1 MKLRLALTVLA
12 LLLGTSAALATTTRF
27 FRQTTA
33 KDFEEGEAVS
43 SMVLPTGEVVAGL
56 KTTRLSIDAA
66 FAWCAALSPDGRTA
80 YFGTGDQGRIF
91 SVPMASGEPKK
102 LADID
107 APWVTALAA
116 RADGSLLAGATPGGR
131 VFTVDNKGSHPFA
144 KLPAEHVWALLVAG
158 KGTVTYAA
166 TGSPGQVFAIDQ
178 KGKERLLWDAGD
190 KHVMALADGGNGS
203 LLAGTADK
211 AILYRVHSDGH
222 AQALQ
227 DFDGNEIRAI
237 VRVQGATYLA
247 VNAFERSNDGN
258 SGGHPVKNGKPAP
271 GPSPASGA
279 QPRSDQVKAHA
290 GVYRL
295 DDSGRLEQVLSLT
308 EGYFTSLA
316 AGSDGNVYA
325 GSGAQGKVYRIS
337 PDRNVALALDLPER
351 QVLSMAMGAQG
362 FLVGTGDAGA
372 IFRTHAAAS
381 GDFSY
386 VSKVLDAD
394 SLAQWGFIHWT
405 GSADLA
411 FETRVGNTAKP
422 DKSWSPW
429 SRLQALSH
437 HDREGQGR
445 VAGPQTRYLQ
455 YRVVL
460 PGKSASLREVLAY
473 FLPQN
478 QRARITEI
486 TLADATP
493 TAAPAA
499 TGGTPAASPPAIATR
514 THSPTLKL
522 RWKMEN
528 PDNDEL
534 IYKLWF
540 RQDNESLWRP
550 LGGPDPLSKAEY
562 DWNSES
568 VPDGRYLIRVWAS
581 DEKVTP
587 KDQALDFTLDSST
600 FLVDNNRPT
609 ISDLRAQLP
618 LVHGR
623 AHDSASVISQIEYA
637 IDGNEWRPATPDDGI
652 LDEASEAFSIRLP
665 SSLAPGPHIINVR
678 AWDSADNLGTA
689 RIQVQIG
696 R

>member
-1 MKLRLALTVLA
+1 MKVRLVLPA
-12 LLLGTSAALATTTRF
+12 FAFMFASTAALATTTRF
-27 FRQTTA
+27 LRQTTA

-66 FAWCAALSPDGRTA
+66 FAWCTALSPDGHTA
-80 YFGTGDQGRIF
+80 FFGTGDQGRIF
-91 SVPMASGEPKK
+91 SVAMASGEAKK

-116 RADGSLLAGATPGGR
+116 RGDGSLLAGATPGGR
-131 VFTVDNKGSHPFA
+131 VFAVDGKGSRPFA
-144 KLPAEHVWALLVAG
+144 KLPVEHVWALLVAG

-166 TGSPGQVFAIDQ
+166 TGSPGQIFVIDQ

-190 KHVMALADGGNGS
+190 KHVMALADGGNGTM
-203 LLAGTADK
+203 LAGTADQ
-211 AILYRVHSDGH
+211 AILYRVHTDGH
-222 AQALQ
+222 AEALQ

-237 VRVQGATYLA
+237 VRSQGATYVA
-247 VNAFERSNDGN
+247 VNAFERGAEAGN
-258 SGGHPVKNGKPAP
+258 AGHPVKNNRPAP

-295 DDSGRLEQVLSLT
+295 DDSGRLEQVLSLAD
-308 EGYFTSLA
+308 GYFTSLV
-316 AGSDGNVYA
+316 AGADGHVYA

-351 QVLSMAMGAQG
+351 QVLSMAAGAQG

-372 IFRTHAAAS
+372 IFRTHATAS

-394 SLAQWGFIHWT
+394 SLAQWGFVHWT
-405 GSADLA
+405 GTANLVL
-411 FETRVGNTAKP
+411 ETRVGNTAKP

-429 SRLQALSH
+429 TRLQAHSH
-437 HDREGQGR
+437 QGQEGQGK
-445 VAGPQTRYLQ
+445 VVGPQTRYLQ

-460 PGKSASLREVLAY
+460 PGKSSLREVLAY

-486 TLADATP
+486 SLAEPTP
-493 TAAPAA
+493 APAA
-499 TGGTPAASPPAIATR
+499 TGGTPATPSAAATR

-522 RWKMEN
+522 RWKVEN

-540 RQDNESLWRP
+540 RQDNETLWRP
-550 LGGPDPLSKAEY
+550 LGGPDPLSKPEY

-587 KDQALDFTLDSST
+587 KDQALDFTLDSPT
-600 FLVDNNRPT
+600 FLVDNNRP
-609 ISDLRAQLP
+609 IVSELRAQLP
-618 LVHGR
+618 LLHGR

-637 IDGNEWRPATPDDGI
+637 IDGNEWRPATADNGI
-652 LDEASEAFSIRLP
+652 LDETSEAFSIRLP

>member
-1 MKLRLALTVLA
+1 MKLRFALTALA
-12 LLLGTSAALATTTRF
+12 LLAGTSSAMATTTRF

-43 SMVLPTGEVVAGL
+43 SMVLPTGEIVAGL

-66 FAWCAALSPDGRTA
+66 FAWCSALSPDGKTA
-80 YFGTGDQGRIF
+80 FFGTGDQGRIF
-91 SVPMASGEPKK
+91 SVPMDSGEAKR

-107 APWVTALAA
+107 APWVTALSA
-116 RADGSLLAGATPGGR
+116 RSDGSLLAGATPGGR
-131 VFTVDNKGSHPFA
+131 VFAVDGKGSRLFS

-166 TGSPGQVFAIDQ
+166 TGSPGQIFAIDQ
-178 KGKERLLWDAGD
+178 KGKERLLWDSGD
-190 KHVMALADGGNGS
+190 KHVMALADGGNGT
-203 LLAGTADK
+203 LLAGTADQ
-211 AILYRVHSDGH
+211 AILYRVHTDGH
-222 AQALQ
+222 AEALQ

-237 VRVQGATYLA
+237 VRSQGATYLA
-247 VNAFERSNDGN
+247 VNAFERSNEVGN
-258 SGGHPVKNGKPAP
+258 GHPVKNNKPAP

-290 GVYRL
+290 GIYRL
-295 DDSGRLEQVLSLT
+295 DDSGRLEQVLSLA

-316 AGSDGNVYA
+316 AGADGNVYA

-337 PDRNVALALDLPER
+337 PNRNTALALDLPER
-351 QVLSMAMGAQG
+351 QVLSMAMSAHG

-372 IFRTHAAAS
+372 VFRTHAAAS
-381 GDFSY
+381 SESSY

-394 SLAQWGFIHWT
+394 SLAQWGFMHWT
-405 GSADLA
+405 GSADVVL
-411 FETRVGNTAKP
+411 ETRVGNTAKP

-429 SRLQALSH
+429 TRLQAH
-437 HDREGQGR
+437 THQGQEGQGK
-445 VAGPQTRYLQ
+445 VAGAQSRYLQ
-455 YRVVL
+455 YRAVL
-460 PGKSASLREVLAY
+460 PSKTSNLREVLAY

-478 QRARITEI
+478 QRARITDI
-486 TLADATP
+486 SLADAVSP
-493 TAAPAA
+493 PAPAP
-499 TGGTPAASPPAIATR
+499 TGGTPAAPVSSATR
-514 THSPTLKL
+514 AHVPTLKL
-522 RWKMEN
+522 RWKVEN

-540 RQDNESLWRP
+540 RQNNEDVWRQ
-550 LGGPDPLSKAEY
+550 LGGPDPFSKPEY

-568 VPDGRYLIRVWAS
+568 VPDGRYVVRVWAS

-587 KDQALDFTLDSST
+587 KDQSLDFTLDSPT

-623 AHDSASVISQIEYA
+623 AHDSASVIAQIEYA
-637 IDGNEWRPATPDDGI
+637 IDGNEWRPVTPDDGI
-652 LDEASEAFSIRLP
+652 LDETSESFSIRVP
-665 SSLAPGPHIINVR
+665 SALAPGPHIINVR